1 MAQRTACPQ
10 TPNYTIYKIRFH
22 KGARP
27 KQRRQEFKSQGEK
40 ESVFVVL
47 GAGNTFLNGAENSG
61 GEMEPGGGGCVDGT
75 GSCSQSEVSKVY
87 EGPGIHKGQER
98 KASYTAETRLAQQ
111 RRGQIKI
118 NSLQNQ
124 KFRQPVS
131 V

>member
-1 MAQRTACPQ
+1 M
-10 TPNYTIYKIRFH
+10 
-22 KGARP
+22 
-27 KQRRQEFKSQGEK
+27 
-40 ESVFVVL
+40 
-47 GAGNTFLNGAENSG
+47 
-61 GEMEPGGGGCVDGT
+61 DGT

-87 EGPGIHKGQER
+87 EGPGIQKGQER
-98 KASYTAETRLAQQ
+98 KASYTAETRFAQQ